1 MTDCRILVSGV
12 LTEVN
17 QASWVSV
24 PRRSYHRTEHV
35 ATDLHAVVYQH
46 VGEGL
51 NPELHAVVYQHVGG
65 RLNQLVER
73 VGSKGAR

>member
-35 ATDLHAVVYQH
+35 ATDVHVVMDQH
-46 VGEGL
+46 VG
-51 NPELHAVVYQHVGG
+51 Y
-65 RLNQLVER
+65 RLNQLAER
-73 VGSKGAR
+73 VVSKGAR

>member
-35 ATDLHAVVYQH
+35 ATDLHAVVHQH
-46 VGEGL
+46 VGD
-51 NPELHAVVYQHVGG
+51 
-65 RLNQLVER
+65 RSNQLVER
-73 VGSKGAR
+73 AVPQGAR

>member
-1 MTDCRILVSGV
+1 MSGV
-12 LTEVN
+12 LTEMN
-17 QASWVSV
+17 QASWASV
-24 PRRSYHRTEHV
+24 PRRSHHRTEHV

-65 RLNQLVER
+65 RLNQPVER
-73 VGSKGAR
+73 AVPQGAR